1 MTVVINYCIFILLRG
16 KVKFM
21 ADMFDRL
28 DSIKLHLEEINNQLM
43 DPNIVTDQNKYRD
56 LMKELKTITPIVETY
71 DKYCKAKDELNEAK
85 DILKEGG
92 LDKEFREM
100 AKQQYDEN
108 EEKMEQISKELK
120 VLLLPKDP
128 NDEKNVIIEIR
139 GGAGGDEAALFS
151 ANLYRMYTMYAEK
164 RGWKIELLAASE
176 TGIGGFKEVSFEIT
190 GEGAYSRFKFE
201 SGVHRVQRV
210 PETETQGRIHTS
222 TVTVAVLPEAEEV
235 EFDINPNDIQ
245 VDTFRASGAGGQ
257 HINKTESAI
266 RLTYIPTGLVVECQD
281 ERSQFKNK
289 DKAMKILRS
298 RLYEQA
304 QREAAEKIAS
314 ERRMQ
319 VGTGDR
325 SERIR
330 TYNFP
335 QGRVTDHRIGLT
347 LYHLDQI
354 MNGDLDEIIDAL
366 ITADQALKLSAEVE
380 N

>member
-1 MTVVINYCIFILLRG
+1 
-16 KVKFM
+16 M
-21 ADMFDRL
+21 ADMFDKL
-28 DSIKLHLEEINNQLM
+28 DAAKRRLEEINNKLT
-43 DPNIVTDQNKYRD
+43 DPSIINNQNVYKK
-56 LMKELKTITPIVETY
+56 LMKEIKNLTPIVDSY
-71 DKYCKAKDELNEAK
+71 DKYQKAKDEFNEAR

-92 LDKEFREM
+92 LDKDFREIV
-100 AKQQYDEN
+100 KQQYDDN
-108 EEKMEQISKELK
+108 EKKMEDISNQLK
-120 VLLLPKDP
+120 ILLLPKDP
-128 NDEKNVIIEIR
+128 NDDKNVIVEIR
-139 GGAGGDEAALFS
+139 GGAGGDEAALF
-151 ANLYRMYTMYAEK
+151 AGDLYRMYNMYAEK
-164 RGWKIELLAASE
+164 KGWKTELLNASE
-176 TGIGGFKEVSFEIT
+176 TGIGGFKEVSFEIS
-190 GEGAYSRFKFE
+190 GEGAYSKLKFE

-235 EFDINPNDIQ
+235 EFNINPNDIQ
-245 VDTFRASGAGGQ
+245 VDTFRSSGAGGQ
-257 HINKTESAI
+257 HVNKTESAI

-304 QREAAEKIAS
+304 QKEAEEKIAD
-314 ERRMQ
+314 ERKVQ

-354 MNGDLDEIIDAL
+354 MNGDIDEIIDAL
-366 ITADQALKLSAEVE
+366 ITEDQALKLSSEGD

>member
-1 MTVVINYCIFILLRG
+1 
-16 KVKFM
+16 M

-43 DPNIVTDQNKYRD
+43 DPNVVTDQNKYRD